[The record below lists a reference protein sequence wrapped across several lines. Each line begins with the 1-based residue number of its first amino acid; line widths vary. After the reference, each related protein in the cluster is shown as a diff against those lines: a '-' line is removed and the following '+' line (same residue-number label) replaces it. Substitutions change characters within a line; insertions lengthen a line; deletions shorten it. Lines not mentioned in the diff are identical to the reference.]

1 MSERILSPDKTM
13 YWDGGEWLPVE
24 NDTESVLSLQDSV
37 VNGDINIT
45 YQGSSPKSTSDNI
58 GVVLNDTEIS
68 DSPRSI
74 SQLQLLQTVEIT
86 SCDNE
91 YKYEL
96 KFSPLLANDLVLVLQ
111 KMNTLAHN
119 NAKLPA
125 SINLLIFDPET
136 SQYLKEIWR
145 KLVKSRKRGRR
156 KEIFEG
162 SLGLIFLVVIG
173 YFVYLYF
180 R

>member
-13 YWDGGEWLPVE
+13 YWDGENWLPVE
-24 NDTESVLSLQDSV
+24 NESVLSLQDSV

-45 YQGSSPKSTSDNI
+45 YQGISPKSTPDNI
-58 GVVLNDTEIS
+58 GVVLNDTEVS
-68 DSPRSI
+68 DSPQSI

-91 YKYEL
+91 YEYEL

-119 NAKLPA
+119 NAKIPP
-125 SINLLIFDPET
+125 SINLQIFDLET

-156 KEIFEG
+156 KELFEL
-162 SLGLIFLVVIG
+162 SLGLIIMGVIG
-173 YFVYLYF
+173 YFLYLWA